1 MGNEPGTDAGPEGR
15 VAETDEGGQVK
26 PEPTNLL
33 CKTREHWEE
42 GYAMAQEI
50 MRGVVL
56 RHEART
62 LGLTEIM
69 DLREE
74 AATQLQEA
82 FDFDEIVTPAWIE
95 PLVTDEGVF
104 VGMTFRSI
112 DQFFSA
118 VTGTNEE

>member
-1 MGNEPGTDAGPEGR
+1 MGIETDTDAGSE
-15 VAETDEGGQVK
+15 VSEADEVVQVE

-33 CKTREHWEE
+33 FKTREHWEQC
-42 GYAMAQEI
+42 YAMAQEI

-82 FDFDEIVTPAWIE
+82 FEFDEIVTPAWIE

-118 VTGTNEE
+118 VTGSDED